1 MPPAAAPAITLYQA
15 ASLVSLRTGLD
26 VSYKALYY
34 SIRDRTTD
42 PCPVKLIYTRGRSDH
57 SRGILTSDYLA
68 LERWYLRERTS
79 RGPLTDDQ
87 LSTVGGAIE
96 AAPPQP

>member
-1 MPPAAAPAITLYQA
+1 MPPAAPALTLYQA

-34 SIRDRTTD
+34 AVRDRLTD
-42 PCPVKLIYTRGRSDH
+42 PCPVGLIHTRGRRDQ

-87 LSTVGGAIE
+87 IATVGGAIE
-96 AAPPQP
+96 ALA